1 MKITNIKQAVKNPNR
16 ANIFVD
22 GKYTFSLDIAQLSD
36 FKLKIGQEITDAEL
50 ADYQHAS
57 FFGKLYQRTLEWVL
71 MRPRSIR
78 ETEEYL
84 RRKHLD
90 YLKKSADNSANFSD
104 AIKNFSEDASQII
117 DTLIAKKY
125 LDDYVFA
132 TYYIE
137 NRFTKK
143 GISQK
148 RLRLELTKK
157 GVAKNVIDE
166 VLSSDLRNDADEIKK
181 LIAKKRAK
189 YDDEKLIQYLVRQG
203 FDFETARNSVRET
216 D

>member
-1 MKITNIKQAVKNPNR
+1 MKITNIKQAAKNPNR

-22 GKYTFSLDIAQLSD
+22 GKYTFSLDITQLSD

-50 ADYQHAS
+50 AGYQHAS

-71 MRPRSIR
+71 TRPRSIR

-104 AIKNFSEDASQII
+104 AIKNFSEDANQII